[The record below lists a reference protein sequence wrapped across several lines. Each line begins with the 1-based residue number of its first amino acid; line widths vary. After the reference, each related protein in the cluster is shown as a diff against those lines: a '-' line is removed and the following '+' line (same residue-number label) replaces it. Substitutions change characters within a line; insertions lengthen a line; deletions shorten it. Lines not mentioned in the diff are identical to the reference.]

1 MVDLYSD
8 EEIMI
13 KVKND
18 QLALMKPLFDRYHV
32 KLYNFFLR
40 LTYNEDVSKDLVQN
54 VFYRII
60 KYRKSYNPEYK
71 FKSWIYQLA
80 RNNFADHLKKNKVL
94 FSDFQDVASVS
105 VETTTAFESLELKEK
120 KQALYEAMAQLPED
134 KREILV
140 MSRFQGLK
148 YEEIGNILNCSVG
161 AVKVKVHRAI
171 NQLKEV
177 YFKNN

>member
-18 QLALMKPLFDRYHV
+18 QLALMKALFDRYHI

-40 LTYNEDVSKDLVQN
+40 LTFNEDVSKDLVQN

-60 KYRKSYNPEYK
+60 KYRKSYNPDYK
-71 FKSWIYQLA
+71 FRSWIYQLA
-80 RNNFADHLKKNKVL
+80 RNNFADHVKKNKVL
-94 FSDFQDVASVS
+94 FSDFHDMASIRT
-105 VETTTAFESLELKEK
+105 ETGSALDALELTEK

-140 MSRFQGLK
+140 MSRFEGLK
-148 YEEIGNILNCSVG
+148 YEEIGQILNCSVG

-177 YFKNN
+177 YFKNT

>member
-13 KVKND
+13 KVKNN

-60 KYRKSYNPEYK
+60 KYRKTYNPEYK

-80 RNNFADHLKKNKVL
+80 RNNFADYVKKNKVL
-94 FSDFQDVASVS
+94 FSDFQDVASIH
-105 VETTTAFESLELKEK
+105 VETNTALESLEQKEK

-134 KREILV
+134 TREILV
-140 MSRFQGLK
+140 MSRFEGLK
-148 YEEIGNILNCSVG
+148 YEEIGHILNCSVG